1 MDFVRALSFPFDDDE
16 WLKKLG
22 IAVLVQFI
30 PIVGQMILQGWSF
43 QISQRVKR
51 GDPEALPGWDEFGEF
66 LRQGFSITLA
76 NLIYQIPTLIFICL
90 ASFAWVLPAAS
101 SGSDVEGLLTGLG
114 VAAAVCLSCVIL
126 LYALAAAVVFF
137 GGYVRY
143 VDDPQLSV
151 FFQFGENFALVR
163 EYVGDFGMAV
173 LYILLAGV
181 IVSAATAITAGIG
194 ALVSTPFIMY
204 FMGHIL
210 GQLSGRVR
218 GSYAAP
224 AV

>member
-101 SGSDVEGLLTGLG
+101 SGSDVEGLFTGLG
-114 VAAAVCLSCVIL
+114 VAATACLSCIIL

-151 FFQFGENFALVR
+151 FFQFGENLALVR
-163 EYVGDFGMAV
+163 EHVGDFGMAV